1 MYVRGER
8 HKNKGRKLGRGKG
21 GYGGGSLEAGKGQRR
36 GKPYNFA
43 KPQAPHSK
51 PQPCAAKLRFLES
64 KALSFE
70 KSHFANPANSSQI
83 LLRNK

>member
-1 MYVRGER
+1 M
-8 HKNKGRKLGRGKG
+8 
-21 GYGGGSLEAGKGQRR
+21 EAGKGQRR

-64 KALSFE
+64 KALSFD
-70 KSHFANPANSSQI
+70 KSNFANPARLSDFIEEEIRKGIEGDLIVLSPHLFGFMIAN
-83 LLRNK
+83 LEYN